1 MLPQRNKSINTSVPV
16 LILGGK
22 ENSLSLAR
30 HLGSRGIT
38 VRVSGPASCWG
49 MYSRYCRQRF
59 PVPYGQSIVAFW
71 KNLLLSPND
80 GRLHGHILFA
90 GSDEAIEF
98 LTEHRQELEQCYRLE
113 DAVPELQ
120 RALLDKRKTLELAQ
134 AAGVSTPNF
143 WIVKSEADV
152 EKIYHEAKFPLIIKP
167 IHTYKFSRV
176 FGRKLFIIENNFD
189 ELVEKVRLAHAN
201 DFEVIIVE
209 MIPGPD
215 DLLCSYY
222 TYVDKNG
229 NNLFHYTKRILR
241 RFPVNRGNACYHI
254 TEWLPETAELGRRFF
269 KSIGFSGMGNIE
281 FKRDTRDGK
290 LKVIEVNT
298 RFTAAQE
305 LIVRSGAP
313 IDLILYCH
321 LTGQP
326 LPDFKE
332 YEQFMRLWHP
342 SRDFLA
348 FLQLMKHGELSFVS
362 WVKSVFPYR
371 QVLPLWNLR
380 DPMPIVGVTA
390 ANLQRLLRGRQ

>member
-1 MLPQRNKSINTSVPV
+1 MLSQPNKTIDTSIPV

-22 ENSLSLAR
+22 ENSLSLTR
-30 HLGSRGIT
+30 HLGSHGIS
-38 VRVSGPASCWG
+38 VRVSGPANCWG

-59 PVPYGQSIVAFW
+59 PIPRGKSVIEFW

-90 GSDEAIEF
+90 CSDEAIEF
-98 LTEHRQELEQCYRLE
+98 LTEHRQELEQYYRLE

-120 RALLDKRKTLELAQ
+120 RALLDKRRTLELART
-134 AAGVSTPNF
+134 AGISIPNF
-143 WIVKSEADV
+143 WIVKSEADI
-152 EKIYHEAKFPLIIKP
+152 ERIHREAKLPLVIKP
-167 IHTYKFSRV
+167 IHTYKFTRV
-176 FGRKLFIIENNFD
+176 FGRKLFIIEDNFD
-189 ELVEKVRLAHAN
+189 DLIEKVRLAHAHN
-201 DFEVIIVE
+201 FDVIIVE

-222 TYVDKNG
+222 TYVDING
-229 NNLFHYTKRILR
+229 NNLFHYTKRIIR

-254 TEWLPETAELGRRFF
+254 TEWLPEAAELGRKFF
-269 KSIGFSGMGNIE
+269 DSIGFRGMGNIE

-321 LTGQP
+321 LTGQAP
-326 LPDFKE
+326 PMFNK

-342 SRDFLA
+342 LRDFLA
-348 FLQLMKHGELSFVS
+348 YLQLMKRGELGFAS
-362 WVKSVFPYR
+362 WIKSVIPYR
-371 QVLPLWNLR
+371 HVLPCWDLR
-380 DPMPIVGVTA
+380 DPMPIVGAAV
-390 ANLQRLLRGRQ
+390 ANLQQLFRGR

>member
-1 MLPQRNKSINTSVPV
+1 MPAQPDQSINTSIPV

-30 HLGSRGIT
+30 HLGCHGIT
-38 VRVSGPASCWG
+38 VRVSGPANCWG

-59 PVPYGQSIVAFW
+59 LVPYGKSIVEFW

-80 GRLHGHILFA
+80 GRLHDHILFA
-90 GSDEAIEF
+90 CSDEAIEF
-98 LTEHRQELEQCYRLE
+98 IAEHRQELEQYYRLE
-113 DAVPELQ
+113 EAVPELH
-120 RALLDKRKTLELAQ
+120 RALLDKRRTLELARD
-134 AAGVSTPNF
+134 AGISIPNF
-143 WIVKSEADV
+143 WIVKSEADF
-152 EKIYHEAKFPLIIKP
+152 ERIYREAKFPLVIKP

-176 FGRKLFIIENNFD
+176 FGRKLFIIKNNFD
-189 ELVEKVRLAHAN
+189 ELVEKVRLVHAH

-229 NNLFHYTKRILR
+229 NNLFHYTKRIIR

-254 TEWLPETAELGRRFF
+254 TEWLPETAELGRKFF
-269 KSIGFSGMGNIE
+269 DSIGFRGMGNIE
-281 FKRDTRDGK
+281 FKRDIRDGK

-326 LPDFKE
+326 LPDFNE

-342 SRDFLA
+342 FRDFLA
-348 FLQLMKHGELSFVS
+348 FLQLMKRGELSFVS
-362 WVKSVFPYR
+362 WVKSVSPYR
-371 QVLPLWNLR
+371 HVLPLWNLR
-380 DPMPIVGVTA
+380 DPMPIAGAAA
-390 ANLQRLLRGRQ
+390 ANLQRFLRGR

>member
-1 MLPQRNKSINTSVPV
+1 MAAIDTSTPV
-16 LILGGK
+16 LVLGGK

-30 HLGSRGIT
+30 HLGRCGIT
-38 VRVSGPASCWG
+38 VRVSGPANCLG

-59 PVPYGQSIVAFW
+59 PVPHGKSIVEFW
-71 KNLLLSPND
+71 RNLLLSPDD

-90 GSDEAIEF
+90 CSDEAIEF
-98 LTEHRQELEQCYRLE
+98 LIEYRQELEQYYRLE
-113 DAVPELQ
+113 EAVPELH
-120 RALLDKRKTLELAQ
+120 RALLDKKRTLELAR
-134 AAGVSTPNF
+134 AAGVNVPNF
-143 WIVKSEADV
+143 WAIKSEADV
-152 EKIYHEAKFPLIIKP
+152 KKICGEAKFPLIIKP
-167 IHTYKFSRV
+167 IHTHKFSRV
-176 FGRKLFIIENNFD
+176 FGRKLFIIEDNFD
-189 ELVEKVRLAHAN
+189 ELIEKVRLAQAHN
-201 DFEVIIVE
+201 FDVIVVE

-222 TYVDKNG
+222 TYVDRNG

-254 TEWLPETAELGRRFF
+254 TEWLPETAELGHKFF
-269 KSIGFSGMGNIE
+269 NSIGFRGMGNIE
-281 FKRDTRDGK
+281 FKRDIRDGK

-326 LPDFKE
+326 LPDFKQ

-342 SRDFLA
+342 FRDFLA
-348 FLQLMKHGELSFVS
+348 FLQLRKRGELSILA
-362 WVKSVFPYR
+362 WMKSVFPFKHI
-371 QVLPLWNLR
+371 LPLWNVR
-380 DPMPIVGVTA
+380 DPMPIFGAAA
-390 ANLQRLLRGRQ
+390 ANLQRIVRGKG